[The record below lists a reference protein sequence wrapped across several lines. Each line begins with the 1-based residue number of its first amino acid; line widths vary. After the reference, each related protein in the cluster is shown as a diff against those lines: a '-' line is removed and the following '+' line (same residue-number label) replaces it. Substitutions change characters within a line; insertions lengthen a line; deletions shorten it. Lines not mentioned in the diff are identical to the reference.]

1 MLFEVAQT
9 VNANGIAV
17 NNLEINVCL
26 HFVANSRL
34 ALFFCFTSPGF
45 LPPLFL
51 AGRQLT
57 VLDDVSFFY
66 V

>member
-26 HFVANSRL
+26 HFVANSPL
-34 ALFFCFTSPGF
+34 ALF
-45 LPPLFL
+45 LL
-51 AGRQLT
+51 
-57 VLDDVSFFY
+57 Y
-66 V
+66 VNGLSAATLSSRPSVDCAR